1 MSSGQPPWLAPGEGA
16 VKKKK
21 GSILGGCKQPQ
32 YVNQTKP
39 GQEHGCS
46 RVGDKK
52 PPPRSGF
59 FLSFFPFAL
68 QFLFLTRSGGMHS
81 TKQGKHPKMGGAGRP
96 GPATSAKWQR
106 WERPGSRVT
115 FFWLGMLDSL
125 KDRSALCR
133 ILGFYLWIS
142 QPAGERQIPN
152 SLSRIGKQ
160 TEHWRPTLGTSC
172 FHAGRVSHVVSS
184 SELILNCC
192 LLGGFEEEG
201 FDDLEDPAKIG
212 RLYCRIS
219 TRFMN
224 VLVNTM
230 VGNELEGRS
239 AAPGLYH
246 QVPSLAACMPIPLSN
261 QSVSSSLTP
270 PALLARTLGIP
281 NVVATSCSS
290 EAVQQESFPG
300 QENPSFP
307 PAPARTGARTIR
319 RPVPHD
325 LTATS

>member
-1 MSSGQPPWLAPGEGA
+1 
-16 VKKKK
+16 
-21 GSILGGCKQPQ
+21 
-32 YVNQTKP
+32 
-39 GQEHGCS
+39 
-46 RVGDKK
+46 
-52 PPPRSGF
+52 
-59 FLSFFPFAL
+59 
-68 QFLFLTRSGGMHS
+68 
-81 TKQGKHPKMGGAGRP
+81 MGGAGRP

-307 PAPARTGARTIR
+307 PPAGPEPIPLGGNSANALVVLELQENVPDPSLIRSYAAGGAPPSAVLGRFPPGLYTW
-319 RPVPHD
+319 
-325 LTATS
+325 